1 MLQGNEGKRVI
12 ISGVI
17 RPDGAVVD
25 ELTGA
30 EFDAI
35 KVDRLVETYELV
47 ESNQEDEPDYY
58 EWKTTNRTS
67 SNNSSSFIY
76 ATCHVG
82 EFAIDQKM
90 LSSLQVTEKI
100 SEFNGMVL
108 ARKGYYPYRI
118 EDVVYISKYFYL
130 PENGFSREEG
140 KPFENVAR
148 ISYKSNPAMRNKN
161 IHLLGFKKM
170 EK

>member
-1 MLQGNEGKRVI
+1 MI

-30 EFDAI
+30 EFDVI

-76 ATCHVG
+76 ATCHDG
-82 EFAIDQKM
+82 EFAIDQKC
-90 LSSLQVTEKI
+90 
-100 SEFNGMVL
+100 
-108 ARKGYYPYRI
+108 
-118 EDVVYISKYFYL
+118 YL
-130 PENGFSREEG
+130 H
-140 KPFENVAR
+140 
-148 ISYKSNPAMRNKN
+148 YK
-161 IHLLGFKKM
+161 
-170 EK
+170 